1 MGRILS
7 RYIFRETALTW
18 FAVTGVLLAVLLTD
32 QFAKVLDD
40 AAGAQL
46 PRNAIFLVLGLSS
59 IQFLT
64 ILIPVGIFLA
74 IMLAFARL
82 YRDSEM
88 TAVMACGVGG
98 LALYR
103 PVLLL
108 SVLLAGVVG
117 WLSLDAGPAA
127 QRQVQVIAN
136 EAKKSLDLAMLEPG
150 KFMSFGREGFV
161 LYAESV
167 RPDGN
172 LSNVFVQRR
181 HGDQVTVI
189 VAEEASQRNDA
200 ELDRKVLTFR
210 NGERY
215 EGVPGSREFQIV
227 KFVEHGIPFAL
238 RQTQP
243 DELGLEAQT
252 LQQLFDQP
260 DSAKVAEFQWRAS
273 VPITLLVLMMIAV
286 PLSRARPRQG
296 RYNNLIAAIL
306 VYIIYANLL
315 GASRVWLE
323 QGRIPTWLG
332 LWWVHVLFIGF
343 AIVLLMHQNNVF
355 ARLWTR
361 MLRGGNRGNS

>member
-32 QFAKVLDD
+32 QFARVLDD

-46 PRNAIFLVLGLSS
+46 PADAIFAVMGLSS
-59 IQFLT
+59 IQYLT

-88 TAVMACGVGG
+88 AAIMACGIGG

-108 SVLLAGVVG
+108 SLVLAGAVG
-117 WLSLDAGPAA
+117 WLSLDAAPAA

-150 KFMSFGREGFV
+150 RFLSFGREGVV

-167 RPDGN
+167 RPDGT

-181 HGDQVTVI
+181 RGDKVI
-189 VAEEASQRNDA
+189 VVVAEEASQRNDT

-210 NGERY
+210 NGQRY

-238 RQTQP
+238 RETKP
-243 DELGLEAQT
+243 DEVGIEAQT
-252 LQQLFDQP
+252 LRQLFG
-260 DSAKVAEFQWRAS
+260 AWNAATIAELQWRVS
-273 VPITLLVLMMIAV
+273 VPITLLVLMLIAV
-286 PLSRARPRQG
+286 PLSRAPPRQG
-296 RYNNLIAAIL
+296 RYNNLIAGIL
-306 VYIIYANLL
+306 VYVIYANLL
-315 GASRVWLE
+315 GASKVWLE
-323 QGRIPTWLG
+323 QGQIPAWLG
-332 LWWVHVLFIGF
+332 LWWVHLLFIGF
-343 AIVLLMHQNNVF
+343 AVVLLMRQNNVF
-355 ARLWTR
+355 AQLWAGVS
-361 MLRGGNRGNS
+361 RGANSANT